1 MMLVKKIA
9 ILTTQTAIATA
20 ARATQK
26 LQVAVASSLGL
37 HRPGYGF
44 CNQNMIIGL
53 A

>member
-1 MMLVKKIA
+1 MILINKIA
-9 ILTTQTAIATA
+9 ILGTQKAIATA

-26 LQVAVASSLGL
+26 LQVAVASLLGL